1 MESESRSLRTTFSE
15 AEAQRKA
22 IESSLTTTGSSFQD
36 NLLATIQIYEECLRI
51 ANLVSLFSPNE
62 TLEDINS
69 SNLQYLL
76 INFSLADLTLKKI
89 GGDRKAILLQ
99 ARDHYERFLKLLDSY
114 DILSRADAKL
124 LEKFTES
131 PNTFSTAST
140 TDAASRRE
148 TKIARFK
155 EEKEL
160 RQKLEVQ
167 VSLRE
172 RFTCHSSY
180 SVVPPKESHSPRAR

>member
-1 MESESRSLRTTFSE
+1 MESESRSLRTTFSD

-22 IESSLTTTGSSFQD
+22 IESSLATTGLSFQD
-36 NLLATIQIYEECLRI
+36 NLLATIKTYEECLRI
-51 ANLVSLFSPNE
+51 ANQVSLFSPNE
-62 TLEDINS
+62 ILEDINS

-76 INFSLADLTLKKI
+76 ITFYLADLTLKRI

-99 ARDHYERFLKLLDSY
+99 ASDYYERFLKLLDSY
-114 DILSRADAKL
+114 DMLSRTDANL
-124 LEKFTES
+124 FAKFTES

-140 TDAASRRE
+140 TDAAARRG

-160 RQKLEVQ
+160 KQKLEVR
-167 VSLRE
+167 VTSRE
-172 RFTCHSSY
+172 PLTCYSSY
-180 SVVPPKESHSPRAR
+180 SVVPPKESHSP